1 MIEKEK
7 ILKDPEDNS
16 ADELLDAIR
25 RGIVKESELLALPDE
40 LYSKQAKGKLRVLIE
55 KEKYKAEEDDWS
67 MLQSCLSEESLRNF
81 IAIYPGGKHNRMAR
95 NKLEEICWTKLTKS
109 HPSLQQIESFLLE
122 FPTGAHQKEAEAL
135 MDGII
140 WNRSVDQ
147 IVLKKWNEI
156 EKDIDITDKNG
167 EFLEYLK
174 TNLKEDKFK
183 PEDILSMI
191 SYDHNCMKSFVVN
204 KLIDDGYIT
213 RTQLKDAGIDEAFL
227 KYMTLNP
234 PSGFKKPLSESNVKL
249 EMIADGFTEFYF
261 WGIPSSGKTCALAG
275 ILSAANSGHVCDL
288 FMPKKDS
295 QGYGYMCSLSD
306 MFKSGMVTELPGS
319 TPVVATYEMRFDLEG
334 RYKEVKKNGKVEY
347 DNRSYRCAAID
358 LAGELFCCIH
368 REMAGERLN
377 QQQTNALEILKNI
390 LVNNKSKNRKIHFF
404 VIEYG
409 AENRLY
415 KGHTQDVYLQSCMR
429 YIEENKIFD
438 RLTDRVYIM
447 VSKSD
452 KFDISQRTEE
462 EVLCQY
468 IKDNY
473 MGLYSNLS
481 RICEKY
487 EINDGEP
494 GLIPFTLG
502 DVCFQDYCRFHPGKA
517 ESVVY
522 DCFLDTV
529 YGKDMGVWGK
539 IKSVFSK

>member
-1 MIEKEK
+1 MSEKEK

-25 RGIVKESELLALPDE
+25 RGIVTELELLTLPDD
-40 LYSKQAKGKLRVLIE
+40 LYSKQAKGKLRTLIE
-55 KEKYKAEEDDWS
+55 NQKNKAEDDDWVI
-67 MLQSCLSEESLRNF
+67 LQNCISEESLRSF
-81 IAIYPGGKHNRMAR
+81 MGKYPGGKHNRDAR
-95 NKLEEICWTKLTKS
+95 NKLEEISWSKLIKN
-109 HPSLQQIESFLLE
+109 HPSLQQIENFLLE
-122 FPTGAHQKEAEAL
+122 FPTGIHLREAEAL
-135 MDGII
+135 QDGIQ
-140 WNRSVDQ
+140 WRRSVDQ
-147 IVLKKWNEI
+147 VILKKLDEI

-167 EFLEYLK
+167 EFLKYLK
-174 TNLKEDKFK
+174 TSLDQGEFESK
-183 PEDILSMI
+183 DILEMI

-204 KLIDDGYIT
+204 RLIEDGYLT
-213 RTQLKDAGIDEAFL
+213 KTQLNNVGINEAFL
-227 KYMTLNP
+227 KYMTDNP
-234 PSGFKKPLSESNVKL
+234 PLGFKKPLSESNIKL
-249 EMIADGFTEFYF
+249 EAIADGFTEFYF

-295 QGYGYMCSLSD
+295 QGYGYMCSLAD
-306 MFKSGMVTELPGS
+306 MFKKGQVTELPGS
-319 TPVVATYEMRFDLEG
+319 TPVVATYEMRFDIEG
-334 RYKEVKKNGKVEY
+334 RYKEIKGDNVKF
-347 DNRSYRCAAID
+347 DNRSYCCAAID

-377 QQQTNALEILKNI
+377 QQQTTALETLKNI

-409 AENRLY
+409 AENRFY

-452 KFDISQRTEE
+452 KFDTSQRTEE
-462 EVLCQY
+462 EILRQY

-481 RICEKY
+481 HICEKY

-502 DVCFQDYCRFHPGKA
+502 DVCFQDYCRFHPAKS

-529 YGKDMGVWGK
+529 YGKDMGLWGK
-539 IKSVFSK
+539 IKSAFSK